1 MPAEVPFTAAAA
13 TAHTTHS
20 ETPIQKNLIES
31 NKLYAA
37 NFTQGDLAL
46 PPAKKYAVV
55 TCMDARIGPSAA
67 FGIALGDAHV
77 IRNAGGSA
85 RDALRSLVI
94 SQKLLGTNE
103 ILLVKHTG
111 CGMLTFGNEDVVK
124 LVEER
129 LGEGAKKELDA
140 FGGEF
145 LPFADL
151 EEEVRRDVEW
161 LRGVEVIPEN
171 VGVSG
176 WVYEVESGKVKRV
189 V

>member
-1 MPAEVPFTAAAA
+1 MPADIPFATAAP
-13 TAHTTHS
+13 TAHPTHP
-20 ETPIQKNLIES
+20 ETSIQKILIES
-31 NKLYAA
+31 NKIYAA

-55 TCMDARIGPSAA
+55 TCMDARIDPSAA

-85 RDALRSLVI
+85 RDALRSLII
-94 SQKLLGTNE
+94 SQQLLGTNE

-111 CGMLTFGNEDVVK
+111 CGMLTFGNEDAVK

-129 LGEGAKKELDA
+129 LGEGAKKELRI

-145 LPFADL
+145 LPFQDL
-151 EEEVRRDVEW
+151 EQEVRRDLEW
-161 LRGVEVIPEN
+161 LRGVEAIPEK
-171 VGVSG
+171 VAVSG
-176 WVYEVESGKVKRV
+176 WVYEVESGKVRRV